1 MSTFSAVPDDDGTA
15 ADEILEP
22 PARNGLDELRGIVDA
37 QLAPDEATYD
47 VPTRPGWSVRYSA
60 GIDGEKIKHWVRRS
74 TPRSGPG
81 KGELDQTKWG
91 CLVLGT
97 QAVAILKNGE
107 HPTESGDPITFRD
120 PAFLELT
127 GATSVSDCV
136 QVFYG
141 GKEHIGDGHI
151 AAQAIRLVRL
161 AGYDENGVRLADD
174 ETDLPDE
181 GPTGR

>member
-1 MSTFSAVPDDDGTA
+1 MTTFSAVPGDDDTA
-15 ADEILEP
+15 AAELDP
-22 PARNGLDELRGIVDA
+22 PSRNGLDELRGIVDA
-37 QLAPDEATYD
+37 TLAPDEATYD

-74 TPRSGPG
+74 TPKSGPG

-97 QAVAILKNGE
+97 QAIAILKDGAN
-107 HPTESGDPITFRD
+107 PTESGEPVSFRD
-120 PAFLELT
+120 PAFLEIT

-161 AGYDENGVRLADD
+161 AGYDENGVRLAED
-174 ETDLPDE
+174 EGDMPSE
-181 GPTGR
+181 GPTAR